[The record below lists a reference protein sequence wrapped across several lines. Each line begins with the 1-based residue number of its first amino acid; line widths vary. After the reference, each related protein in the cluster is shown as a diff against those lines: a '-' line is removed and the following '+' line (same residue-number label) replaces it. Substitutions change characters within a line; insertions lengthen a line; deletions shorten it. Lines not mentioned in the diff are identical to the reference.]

1 MCAMRLYGEEQFTSL
16 SLQTPTNA
24 HALSDRINTFF
35 FHSTFLTISFNF
47 QEMGVTW
54 ADKVG

>member
-1 MCAMRLYGEEQFTSL
+1 MRLYGEEQFTSL